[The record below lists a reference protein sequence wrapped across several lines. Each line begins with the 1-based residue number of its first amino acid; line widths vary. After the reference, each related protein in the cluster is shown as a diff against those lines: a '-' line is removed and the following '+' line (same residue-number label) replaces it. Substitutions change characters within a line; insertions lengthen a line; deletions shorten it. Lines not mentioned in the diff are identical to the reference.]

1 MAFVRRPLQIVGAD
15 KALKGRDAPITTARA
30 HFVSN
35 RPLKGPYPDGMHQ
48 AQFAMGSFWAAERRF
63 WVLTG
68 VYVTAAGYAGG
79 STPNPTYDEV
89 MSGQTGHAQT
99 VLVVYD
105 PVHIGYR
112 QLLQVFWE
120 GHDPTQGL
128 RQGNDM
134 GTQFRSGLYASDEAQ
149 LQAALDSRDA
159 YAQAL
164 SAHGFGPITTE
175 IKPAGPF
182 YFAEAGHQQYLARNP
197 SGYCGAGG
205 TGVDFPVE
213 AGVAG

>member
-1 MAFVRRPLQIVGAD
+1 
-15 KALKGRDAPITTARA
+15 
-30 HFVSN
+30 
-35 RPLKGPYPDGMHQ
+35 MHQ

-63 WVLTG
+63 WPLNG
-68 VYVTAAGYAGG
+68 VHVTAAGYAGG

-105 PVHIGYR
+105 PVHVGYR

-128 RQGNDM
+128 RQGNDI
-134 GTQFRSGLYASDEAQ
+134 GPQFRSGVYASDEAQ

-164 SAHGFGPITTE
+164 TAHGFGPITTE

-205 TGVDFPVE
+205 TGVGFPVE
-213 AGVAG
+213 QGVAV